1 MHVLNFKDVVGS
13 RDIDD
18 VYDTLKWEVHKF
30 DLLVMKYLGR
40 EKFEEARKRV
50 AWDWKCRYCWK

>member
-50 AWDWKCRYCWK
+50 A